1 VQRQETVDGPCS
13 ALQRRRRRSRNLR
26 TACQSAVQQRRYDGL
41 FAPTTAG
48 ACGAAAR
55 EPETSGFGF
64 TAGDEGVGI
73 CEQPVRVLF
82 NPAVCDRFRQG
93 MGRRLGPQQRR
104 REGQSA
110 WEWAMTESVSE
121 IAQAW

>member
-73 CEQPVRVLF
+73 CESPSECCSTL
-82 NPAVCDRFRQG
+82 RFATG
-93 MGRRLGPQQRR
+93 FGKGWAGGWGRSRGGGRGSRR
-104 REGQSA
+104 GSGR
-110 WEWAMTESVSE
+110 
-121 IAQAW
+121 